1 MATGRT
7 TLQPVETTASFV
19 ARHALAVRRYLR
31 MHGADPHTAEDLT
44 QEAFVTAL
52 QKGAMDLEPA
62 AAQAFLR
69 RAARYAFLHQL
80 RAGRRATL
88 LADAVDEL
96 WERDAQDDGGERL
109 VEAVRGCVERLEG
122 RAAEA
127 VRSAYGIDRP
137 AVPRDDLAAA
147 LALQPNGLKTLLQ
160 RTRQLLRACLER
172 NLR

>member
-62 AAQAFLR
+62 AAHW
-69 RAARYAFLHQL
+69 ARWRWTSLPIGL
-80 RAGRRATL
+80 T
-88 LADAVDEL
+88 AV
-96 WERDAQDDGGERL
+96 AK
-109 VEAVRGCVERLEG
+109 
-122 RAAEA
+122 
-127 VRSAYGIDRP
+127 RSAPG
-137 AVPRDDLAAA
+137 
-147 LALQPNGLKTLLQ
+147 TLFFAGVEPMSIES
-160 RTRQLLRACLER
+160 TS
-172 NLR
+172 

>member
-109 VEAVRGCVERLEG
+109 EG